1 MRNRY
6 IQALYLS
13 AGSVTGGFE
22 IKRGANMNTI
32 IDKWEDREN
41 QISFTP
47 SEVNRIREN
56 FKKGH
61 IREAYKVLLKE
72 DKEWQEVYEKRFP
85 RYYRKE
91 CAVASDH
98 PHKRGDENPVI
109 IILRDDI
116 SSDENFAKYF
126 GVDKEGFFEYVANRD
141 FLVLFSDINKYE
153 KNPYLKEFFEEWS
166 KNDEVESVYPIYA
179 NRLENVLVKD
189 KGYDNWVV
197 FLDELKKK
205 YKRFDKL
212 KGKKLSPVGK
222 GAGRLELRG
231 DAFSYFT
238 ERIAWFELLEYQPI
252 IRKIEDLLDE
262 YLESGNS
269 YILEKAKNFTF
280 SMFEILGAYT
290 FYSRGNPQNMSINDL
305 DRIYRSIME
314 ISDGK
319 ILQTNEDD
327 IRKSIN
333 PIKIPMGSKDK
344 YVKSGK
350 IKIDADSIKNEKEIY
365 RICREKE
372 KIDYSG
378 TQKYF
383 HEIDEAILGK
393 NYDVI
398 DIKKEKL
405 EEALNGLS
413 SQFESAFSRK
423 YDVINLGISSVISL
437 VEFPIISQ
445 FPIISLIF
453 GITSR
458 RIEMMLKE
466 YLMDKKTVNISI
478 PAHIWQ
484 AGFTD
489 EDVKTKLIHAK
500 MFIR

>member
-1 MRNRY
+1 M
-6 IQALYLS
+6 
-13 AGSVTGGFE
+13 
-22 IKRGANMNTI
+22 K
-32 IDKWEDREN
+32 
-41 QISFTP
+41 
-47 SEVNRIREN
+47 
-56 FKKGH
+56 
-61 IREAYKVLLKE
+61 
-72 DKEWQEVYEKRFP
+72 
-85 RYYRKE
+85 
-91 CAVASDH
+91 
-98 PHKRGDENPVI
+98 
-109 IILRDDI
+109 
-116 SSDENFAKYF
+116 
-126 GVDKEGFFEYVANRD
+126 
-141 FLVLFSDINKYE
+141 

-179 NRLENVLVKD
+179 NRLENVLVQD
-189 KGYDNWVV
+189 KGSDNWVV

-205 YKRFDKL
+205 YNKRFDKL
-212 KGKKLSPVGK
+212 KGKKLSPVGE

-262 YLESGNS
+262 YLKSGNS
-269 YILEKAKNFTF
+269 DILENAKNFTF
-280 SMFEILGAYT
+280 LMFEILGAYT

-305 DRIYRSIME
+305 DKIYHSIME

-344 YVKSGK
+344 YAKSGK